1 MILHADSLIGQARHK
16 GAVCGLI
23 GEKMHEISCG
33 VCANVGG
40 IRFHPSQSPTGP
52 SAQSPQRSEVYFPRG
67 SNCAPTV
74 HFDAVRFYE
83 NN

>member
-1 MILHADSLIGQARHK
+1 MNLHADSLIGQARHK

-33 VCANVGG
+33 VCAKVGG

-52 SAQSPQRSEVYFPRG
+52 VLSLRNVPRFIFRE
-67 SNCAPTV
+67 APT
-74 HFDAVRFYE
+74 ARRRSILMP
-83 NN
+83 

>member
-33 VCANVGG
+33 VCAKVSG
-40 IRFHPSQSPTGP
+40 IRFHPSHSPTGP
-52 SAQSPQRSEVYFPRG
+52 VLSLRNVPGLFSARLQLRAD
-67 SNCAPTV
+67 AP
-74 HFDAVRFYE
+74 F
-83 NN
+83 